1 MRMQGGR
8 DGRNAG
14 VIQGLEDPAGASA
27 LLAEVPGSRV
37 PLSDPVREYRELER
51 EIDEALKRV
60 LRSGTY
66 ILGETVEAFET
77 AFAERVGV
85 GFAVGVASGTDAL
98 ALALQA
104 LGIGAG
110 DEVVTSPFTFVA
122 TATAIL
128 ATGATP
134 VFADVLPDT
143 FNLDLG
149 AVDARITDRT
159 AAIVPVHLFGQ
170 MADMVALE
178 DVAAAHGLAIV
189 EDAAQAFGATQA
201 FGAPRS
207 SGTGETRC
215 AGTVGVAGC
224 FSFYPTKSLGAAGDG
239 GMITTDDSGLA
250 ARLRRLRNQ
259 GRRPTG
265 EYAEIGHNSRLDA
278 VQAAIL
284 HAKLGRVDAWAEQR
298 RGHAFAYDVAL
309 AEGPGIR
316 PPVTAEGNRHSFH
329 QYTVLCHG
337 RARVAAAFEKADIA
351 SAIFYDTP
359 LHRLEALASLG
370 VPEGSLPV
378 AEELAGRVLSI
389 PVFAHLA
396 APERARIVDVLAAS
410 GTLHP
415 G

>member
-27 LLAEVPGSRV
+27 LLAEGPGSRV

-98 ALALQA
+98 ALALKA
-104 LGIGAG
+104 IGIGAG

-143 FNLDLG
+143 LNLDPG

-178 DVAAAHGLAIV
+178 DVATAHGLAIV
-189 EDAAQAFGATQA
+189 EDAAQAFGATQT
-201 FGAPRS
+201 FGAPDPS
-207 SGTGETRC
+207 VAGETRC
-215 AGTVGVAGC
+215 AGSVGVAGC

-239 GMITTDDSGLA
+239 GMITTDDAGLA
-250 ARLRRLRNQ
+250 ARLRGLRNQ

-265 EYAEIGHNSRLDA
+265 EYAEIGYNSRLDA

-284 HAKLGRVDAWAEQR
+284 HAKLGRVDEWTERR
-298 RGHAFAYDVAL
+298 RGHASEYDAVL
-309 AEGPGIR
+309 AEGMGIR
-316 PPVTAEGNRHSFH
+316 PPVTAESHRHIFH
-329 QYTVLCHG
+329 QYTVLCDDRG
-337 RARVAAAFEKADIA
+337 RVAAALEEAEIA
-351 SAIFYDTP
+351 SATFYDPP
-359 LHRLEALASLG
+359 LHRLEVLAPLG

-389 PVFAHLA
+389 PVFAHLTA
-396 APERARIVDVLAAS
+396 EERARIGDVLATSA
-410 GTLHP
+410 TLYP